1 MTRQKF
7 LKRLAILFLLLPVV
21 LFALLLFRAFQ
32 ARSMPPLQAWHA
44 PSAWPDTLTQQEY
57 ADFEAYLA
65 AEAQLLDTIHQ
76 AHTSSDLASLNR
88 YTSDSIYS
96 PYVAGENLNASFH
109 LFPPGEMKGGILLLH
124 GLTGS
129 PYSLRALAEFL
140 AQEGYYVLALR
151 LPGHGTVPGALT
163 QVQWQE
169 WQQATRFGAQMVQQ
183 EIAKHEASRFM
194 IGGMSLGGTLALNY
208 TLEAL
213 ATDRQPRPDKVLLL
227 APAIRID
234 PSAALARYTR
244 LVSWIPYFAQFG
256 WNTIA
261 LEYDPFRY
269 YSFPMNAIDQ
279 TYRLIQANNQLAAQQ
294 ARQPEIMA
302 NMPPII
308 AVQTIVDATVSTEAL
323 IDWFAHYG
331 TPDSTLVLF
340 DINRALAP
348 FLRQAVIDTHPTDL
362 LTRPDFRSR
371 FIAITN
377 QPSLAGDIDTELVK
391 ATLYLPDGAGAFTP
405 QELVTPAELRWPTN
419 VTALSHIA
427 LLTAPD
433 DPYYGTDA
441 LLPLL
446 HLHGEYGVSAI
457 SDFYALRLRYNPF
470 FALLAERVV
479 ALLNE

>member
-1 MTRQKF
+1 
-7 LKRLAILFLLLPVV
+7 
-21 LFALLLFRAFQ
+21 
-32 ARSMPPLQAWHA
+32 
-44 PSAWPDTLTQQEY
+44 
-57 ADFEAYLA
+57 
-65 AEAQLLDTIHQ
+65 
-76 AHTSSDLASLNR
+76 
-88 YTSDSIYS
+88 
-96 PYVAGENLNASFH
+96 
-109 LFPPGEMKGGILLLH
+109 
-124 GLTGS
+124 
-129 PYSLRALAEFL
+129 
-140 AQEGYYVLALR
+140 
-151 LPGHGTVPGALT
+151 
-163 QVQWQE
+163 
-169 WQQATRFGAQMVQQ
+169 
-183 EIAKHEASRFM
+183 
-194 IGGMSLGGTLALNY
+194 
-208 TLEAL
+208 
-213 ATDRQPRPDKVLLL
+213 
-227 APAIRID
+227 
-234 PSAALARYTR
+234 
-244 LVSWIPYFAQFG
+244 
-256 WNTIA
+256 
-261 LEYDPFRY
+261 
-269 YSFPMNAIDQ
+269 MNAIDQ

-294 ARQPEIMA
+294 ARQPEGMA
-302 NMPPII
+302 QIPTII

-371 FIAITN
+371 LVAITN

-433 DPYYGTDA
+433 DRHAGTDA